1 MPNEAIDELR
11 LALVMNGGVSLA
23 VWIGGVTNEIHRIV
37 ARKHPVYTDLLNI
50 TRTAAHVDVI
60 SGTSAGGINGAAL
73 AVVTAYGGTFSLLR
87 DVWKEM
93 GAFDR
98 LLRPPLADNPGS
110 LLMGDQYFLP
120 EISSA
125 LGKLA
130 VNSHTPVTA
139 AADTPLDLYLT
150 TTLLRGRPA
159 YSVDDLGSQ
168 VGDVDFRA
176 RFHFVRSSERDDF
189 KHAAPLIDTL
199 SHAARATASFPV
211 AFEPARINGTAIDGH
226 PTLVDVSNT
235 PLVTPRYVVDG
246 GVLDNKPFHGALKAI
261 FSKPTERG
269 VRRVLVYID
278 PDPGNND
285 RSDVRDK
292 ASKEEPPSL
301 GAVLAASIWN
311 IPQSQTITDQLDEIR
326 QHNHAVRQRR
336 NDVLDLVCTLS
347 APLLLQHATQLFEL
361 YRKRR
366 ITSTFES
373 FVYSSFPSAAAHDTG
388 TGAKAGQHVIGKH
401 GKDAMRTAFE
411 AIPWQ
416 GWIPSAW
423 PANMN
428 APAFECSQN
437 WEWGLAPVDFATK
450 VLLDLLRLTQR
461 FHDLLDL
468 RMSGA
473 PTLVQRPAIA
483 APECAWSDPDVMDP
497 LPARPNE
504 RADVD
509 GLAPLWRAAYDAV
522 KQITNFAK
530 EEKPRW
536 TSNAQTLLVSIGKRA
551 AHNRHTPNARQQIA
565 WLDSDDLAEMLAFV
579 IEPQRRLRCARIA
592 HFVAGVICNTCEI
605 ATDVLRRLNR
615 DELNPVDA
623 ERARGLSRL
632 VDFLAPASDTAGQPK
647 HLTAAT
653 SDAIRRHVLFRLMQ
667 LDVIEYAFN
676 DRDVL
681 SEDALIELVQIS
693 GNASSPL
700 APDTTHARRKLLGLQ
715 LAHFAGFYKKSW
727 RVNDWI
733 FGRLD
738 GAERLVKVLLNPER
752 LQYVYGGRSGAAH
765 LAADDIRRIAV
776 DSAPS
781 ARLRSVLDAAWMQHD
796 YGTLIAAELA
806 YLDQTG
812 STPPDMLKACADAI
826 TLRLHYGI
834 LEEELG
840 ALAQAVREDVQDG
853 ADPRGPGPSLDE
865 KWRESPSPQTAASF
879 LQAGLIGAESL
890 LAEPGSDLFTRT
902 AAHTAAALQSA
913 LASKGAKLGPISALF
928 ASLRVPVLGF
938 YFVVQGLLHR
948 SRTSAALNGAMLT
961 AGALLVILQFFWS
974 QAELA
979 NPSALPHVIVLFG
992 WAMFAYGIALS
1003 MLRTPI
1009 LFVLLLPLFAFGI
1022 ATSFPAALTWA
1033 LVIFGFA
1040 LALSLSPRLPPLQW
1054 AIGIGAIVLAGVLG
1068 SGQLEIVTCQV
1079 PHVWEN
1085 ARTAFARTSVSAHDF
1100 LCTSSSNVTVA
1111 PMSHTSLMASG
1122 TPVRA
1127 STSSCAML
1135 TAKQCGTI
1143 SCDRSPCG
1151 PPPTR
1156 PTACEQSFNG
1166 NQPVFALSLVVAL
1179 SMLIAM
1185 CQASPVWIH
1194 LERATLRL
1202 VSRIVR
1208 RKTPIRR

>member
-1 MPNEAIDELR
+1 MSNEAVEELR

-23 VWIGGVTNEIHRIV
+23 VWMGGVTNEIHRIV
-37 ARKHPVYTDLLNI
+37 ARKHPVYADLLDI

-73 AVVTAYGGTFSLLR
+73 AVATAYGGTFSLLR

-120 EISSA
+120 EIA
-125 LGKLA
+125 GAFHKLA
-130 VNSHTPVTA
+130 ANSNTPVSA
-139 AADTPLDLYLT
+139 AVDTPLDLYLT

-189 KHAAPLIDTL
+189 KHATPLIDTL
-199 SHAARATASFPV
+199 SHAARATASFPL
-211 AFEPARINGTAIDGH
+211 AFEPARIDVAAIGGH
-226 PTLVDVSNT
+226 STLVDASNT
-235 PLVTPRYVVDG
+235 PLDTPRYVVDG
-246 GVLDNKPFHGALKAI
+246 GVLDNKPFHGALQAI

-278 PDPGNND
+278 PDPGNHD
-285 RSDVRDK
+285 RSDARAK
-292 ASKEEPPSL
+292 ASNEEPPSL
-301 GAVLAASIWN
+301 GAVLAASVWN
-311 IPQSQTITDQLDEIR
+311 IPQSQTITDQLDEIK

-347 APLLLQHATQLFEL
+347 DTLLLQHAIQLFEL

-373 FVYSSFPSAAAHDTG
+373 FVYSSFPSAAAQDT
-388 TGAKAGQHVIGKH
+388 AAMAGQHVIGRH

-411 AIPWQ
+411 AFPWR

-423 PANMN
+423 PADMD

-461 FHDLLDL
+461 FQDLLDL
-468 RMSGA
+468 RTSGA
-473 PTLVQRPAIA
+473 PTLVQRPATTS
-483 APECAWSDPDVMDP
+483 PDDAWSDPDVMGP
-497 LPARPNE
+497 LPAHPNE
-504 RADVD
+504 RADV
-509 GLAPLWRAAYDAV
+509 GRLAPLWRAAYDAV
-522 KQITNFAK
+522 KQVTDFAGK
-530 EEKPRW
+530 EEPRW
-536 TSNAQTLLVSIGKRA
+536 TSNAHSLLVSIGQRA
-551 AHNRHTPNARQQIA
+551 AHNRHTPNAEQQIA
-565 WLDSDDLAEMLAFV
+565 LLDSNDLAKMLAFV

-592 HFVAGVICNTCEI
+592 HFVAGAICNTCEI
-605 ATDVLRRLNR
+605 ATGVLRRLNR
-615 DELNPVDA
+615 DGLNPVDA

-632 VDFLAPASDTAGQPK
+632 VDFLAPASNAASPPRYR
-647 HLTAAT
+647 TAAM
-653 SDAIRRHVLFRLMQ
+653 SDEISRHVLFRLMQ

-676 DRDVL
+676 DRDAL

-700 APDTTHARRKLLGLQ
+700 APDTTNAHRKLLGLQ
-715 LAHFAGFYKKSW
+715 LAHFGGFYKKSW
-727 RVNDWI
+727 RINDWI

-738 GAERLVKVLLNPER
+738 GSERLVKVLLNPER
-752 LQYVYGGRSGAAH
+752 LQYVYGGRAGAAH

-776 DSAPS
+776 DSVPS
-781 ARLRSVLDAAWMQHD
+781 DRLRSVLDAAWTQHD
-796 YGTLIAAELA
+796 YGALVAAELA

-840 ALAQAVREDVQDG
+840 ALAQAAREDVEDG
-853 ADPRGPGPSLDE
+853 ADPRGPGPSLDK
-865 KWRESPSPQTAASF
+865 KWRTTPSPQAAAAC
-879 LQAGLIGAESL
+879 LQTGLIGAESL
-890 LAEPGSDLFTRT
+890 LTEPGSDLFTRT
-902 AAHTAAALQSA
+902 VAHTAAALQSA

-928 ASLRVPVLGF
+928 AWLRVPVLGF

-948 SRTSAALNGAMLT
+948 SRTSAALNGVMLT

-974 QAELA
+974 QAELG
-979 NPSALPHVIVLFG
+979 NPSTLPHVIVLLG

-1009 LFVLLLPLFAFGI
+1009 LFVLLLPLVAFGI

-1068 SGQLEIVTCQV
+1068 SGQLEIVTCQI
-1079 PHVWEN
+1079 PHVWTN
-1085 ARTAFARTSVSAHDF
+1085 ARSVFARTSASTHDF
-1100 LCTSSSNVTVA
+1100 LCTTSSNVPVTPASHA
-1111 PMSHTSLMASG
+1111 PLTASG
-1122 TPVRA
+1122 TPVPA
-1127 STSSCAML
+1127 STSSCPTPA
-1135 TAKQCGTI
+1135 AKQCGTI
-1143 SCDRSPCG
+1143 SCDCSPCG
-1151 PPPTR
+1151 PAPAR

-1166 NQPVFALSLVVAL
+1166 SQPVFVLSLVVAL
-1179 SMLIAM
+1179 SMLMAM
-1185 CQASPVWIH
+1185 CQALPAWIH

-1202 VSRIVR
+1202 LARIAR
-1208 RKTPIRR
+1208 RKRPTRR